1 MKLIGT
7 YTCRGQVETVST
19 DSHRISLDD
28 GRFDTAYRITKFI
41 IHAADMDN
49 ASARNFVAKLATSPT
64 LPQNIN
70 WNWQDQREVAWCS
83 SMYDANYPVGTGM
96 PFSLVDHDNLIVQDL
111 YLFADEP
118 AGATELPMNY
128 WIEFEKYEISDWQGA
143 LAMARDKS
151 SGGD

>member
-1 MKLIGT
+1 MKKIGT
-7 YTCRGQVETVST
+7 YTCRGQVTADST
-19 DSHRISLDD
+19 APTKIILDD
-28 GRFDTAYRITKFI
+28 GSFKTAYRLTKFVV
-41 IHAADMDN
+41 AASDMDN
-49 ASARNFVAKLATSPT
+49 TNQRMFSAKIATTPT

-70 WNWQDQREVAWCS
+70 WNWQDQREIAWANFA
-83 SMYDANYPVGTGM
+83 YDANGIFPLY
-96 PFSLVDHDNLIVQDL
+96 FNQVDSDNLIVQDI

-118 AGATELPMNY
+118 GGSTTNEMNY